1 MASPGAVSGAL
12 GPVSLLFDEATDFAA
27 HQYIV
32 NIFAFVA
39 GKTFF
44 LATETTEEHI
54 NTDSLVATL
63 TKVCACV
70 CACVCLHDMNACV
83 CLLNFDVDFQTMRE
97 WEIPLRQVRRFI
109 CDKASYHGAALRQM
123 APG

>member
-1 MASPGAVSGAL
+1 MAQLRNKFKIRIQNILRPLAGIGGRLDPEDAMASPGAVSGAL
-12 GPVSLLFDEATDFAA
+12 GPVSLLFDEATDLAA

-32 NIFAFVA
+32 NIFAFMA

-70 CACVCLHDMNACV
+70 HVWCVCVHVCV
-83 CLLNFDVDFQTMRE
+83 F
-97 WEIPLRQVRRFI
+97 P
-109 CDKASYHGAALRQM
+109 
-123 APG
+123 